1 MPHGRRGYVELRSC
15 HHCLMPG
22 HLRAKCP
29 MLIHES
35 MEQAK
40 STERQQK
47 EEDQRKKE
55 DILLQ
60 DSADPLPIF
69 HHHGDVRWQGERA
82 HVLSND

>member
-40 STERQQK
+40 ITERQQK

-69 HHHGDVRWQGERA
+69 HHHGNVRWQKGTCPGAE
-82 HVLSND
+82 

>member
-40 STERQQK
+40 ITERQQK

-69 HHHGDVRWQGERA
+69 HHHGDVRWQRGTCPGAE
-82 HVLSND
+82 